1 MLSSFSLKLN
11 TKGRRHNLKTG
22 TFGGHVPNKFLSD
35 PILKKKNTAKLNMSS
50 AVCASSMYVQSSLHE
65 NVVCS
70 VRARMGNATYI
81 IFIMWSTISGLDTW
95 YRFRLNVGC
104 GVAVNVRSQQ
114 EKFQVILLREGEGG
128 RKHFGG
134 ESQFSRLSSIFRSSP
149 SLAYAQFRTFFAQN
163 RTFFAQNRPF
173 LSKIGLRLG
182 KVR

>member
-1 MLSSFSLKLN
+1 MRHIEPF
-11 TKGRRHNLKTG
+11 RRLQKREKNYKMEYVQRRVC
-22 TFGGHVPNKFLSD
+22 FG
-35 PILKKKNTAKLNMSS
+35 
-50 AVCASSMYVQSSLHE
+50 YVQSSLHE

-70 VRARMGNATYI
+70 VCARMGNATYI

-95 YRFRLNVGC
+95 YHFRLNVGC

-114 EKFQVILLREGEGG
+114 EKFQVILLRGGEGG

-163 RTFFAQNRPF
+163 RTFFAKIAPFIFVQNW
-173 LSKIGLRLG
+173 L
-182 KVR
+182 